1 MNTRFKSSIPL
12 AFLCLASLWWW
23 FYYSSSNSINDY
35 DDEKHE
41 WLFMLDALLVLPV
54 LCFLCESDKQ
64 KAVLKAIVLC
74 CSAVFIGAIIIPE
87 QNKVVFH
94 YLESGRYFAIGALL
108 ALEIGTLI
116 TVSVAVRALLI
127 KKEDPDLALQIPI
140 ERIFGSSLLSNLLQ
154 FEGRMWS
161 FALFASRIKSST
173 YLGNQHFYYYKK
185 DGAQSNLMGFIVVM
199 MIELPL
205 VHLLLHFIW
214 SSAVANIVSA
224 FTLLGLAFFY
234 AEYKAVAIRPISIYK
249 DNLIVRYG
257 LFHPFII
264 TFSNIS
270 DISTNTTFVKRAK
283 GIKRFNYSGVP
294 NVKIKLHSPINGKH
308 AVYLGVD
315 SPDLLIETIKRQ
327 LCSFSTNANEQSKL

>member
-23 FYYSSSNSINDY
+23 FYYSSSNFINDY
-35 DDEKHE
+35 GDEKHE
-41 WLFMLDALLVLPV
+41 WLFMLDALIVLPV

-94 YLESGRYFAIGALL
+94 YLESGRNFAIGALL

-127 KKEDPDLALQIPI
+127 EEEDPDLALKIPI
-140 ERIFGSSLLSNLLQ
+140 ERILGSSLLCNLFQ

-161 FALFASRIKSST
+161 FALFASHIKSSA
-173 YLGNQHFYYYKK
+173 YLGKQHFYYHKK
-185 DGAQSNLMGFIVVM
+185 DGAQSNLMGFIIVIM
-199 MIELPL
+199 TELPL
-205 VHLLLHFIW
+205 VHLLLHFLW

-224 FTLLGLAFFY
+224 FTLFGLVFFY

-249 DNLIVRYG
+249 DRLIVRYG
-257 LFHPFII
+257 LFQPFII

-283 GIKRFNYSGVP
+283 GIKRFNYAGVP
-294 NVKIKLHSPINGKH
+294 NVKIKLNSPIDGKH

-315 SPDLLIETIKRQ
+315 SPDMLIDTLKRQ
-327 LCSFSTNANEQSKL
+327 LCSFSINVNE